1 MEDPIELGIAR
12 DGRTLDDERR
22 DALELVADHVDARA
36 VEGAHAGDHLEA
48 EDPER
53 VEIRARVGALPRH
66 LFGSHVVRRADDLAL
81 LGEPVLAIGRR
92 RDPEVEESH
101 ALAAPVGLDH
111 DVRRLEIAVHDPER
125 VRRGEAVA
133 DLAQQ
138 RDGAAG
144 LDSPARHDR
153 LQRLAAREL
162 AHHEEAT
169 VVELARV
176 EHGDEVRMR
185 ELPGEARLA
194 QEAFATRG
202 IRDVPR
208 TQDLHRDR
216 VTEPHVV
223 RPVHHAH
230 RALAQPFVEQEA
242 RIGHHPS
249 HQIAEVV
256 PPRDPCDDLR
266 MSEQGLQV
274 HREHEFDD
282 AANMQIEVLA
292 SAMKFVAIVEII
304 IGAFNAVLAALAL
317 LAGTL
322 GNVVVYG
329 VTSVVTIIL
338 ALMLNTAS
346 GHFKNIVTTQ
356 GSDVTQ
362 LMGAL
367 IELRKYFVMKKILY
381 IIAMVLLALGLV
393 FVFLFA
399 RSSGP
404 SY

>member
-1 MEDPIELGIAR
+1 
-12 DGRTLDDERR
+12 
-22 DALELVADHVDARA
+22 
-36 VEGAHAGDHLEA
+36 
-48 EDPER
+48 
-53 VEIRARVGALPRH
+53 
-66 LFGSHVVRRADDLAL
+66 
-81 LGEPVLAIGRR
+81 
-92 RDPEVEESH
+92 
-101 ALAAPVGLDH
+101 
-111 DVRRLEIAVHDPER
+111 
-125 VRRGEAVA
+125 
-133 DLAQQ
+133 
-138 RDGAAG
+138 
-144 LDSPARHDR
+144 
-153 LQRLAAREL
+153 
-162 AHHEEAT
+162 
-169 VVELARV
+169 
-176 EHGDEVRMR
+176 
-185 ELPGEARLA
+185 
-194 QEAFATRG
+194 
-202 IRDVPR
+202 
-208 TQDLHRDR
+208 
-216 VTEPHVV
+216 
-223 RPVHHAH
+223 
-230 RALAQPFVEQEA
+230 
-242 RIGHHPS
+242 
-249 HQIAEVV
+249 
-256 PPRDPCDDLR
+256 